1 MTPITTPIKSPKINK
16 VVQQWQADFVRDLE
30 LEFLFELV
38 TAAVYLDI
46 QPLLDLTCLAVAVI
60 IQGKTAAEMRAFFN
74 NKRRLEQ

>member
-1 MTPITTPIKSPKINK
+1 
-16 VVQQWQADFVRDLE
+16 VRDLE

-60 IQGKTAAEMRAFFN
+60 IQGKTLAEMRAFFN
-74 NKRRLEQ
+74 ISEDLSNDEDNAARPRDAEEA